1 MEIIRKLF
9 TSFKG
14 SAKSVLLNYKE
25 YIGIYIAIIIVQL
38 LLGVWTMSAYTN
50 YSSNNALFEENY
62 KYDIIISD
70 AKISLDDMRG
80 VFRADKNM
88 VTDFG
93 MVGDSLGVSI
103 KSGTLDRFKS
113 TYLVKNNAKYT
124 VTPYYAYHT
133 DMQSTIILA
142 SVVIGAITVCVSALI
157 LSVIHSIRT
166 NHYKF
171 QYGIYMA
178 FGADRKMLCKL
189 VAQELFTINTLLLIP
204 SAIVA
209 YLLMFMIYVPH
220 GVTVL
225 FTPLQM
231 LVYVILSYT
240 VVSIASGSSIG
251 GLFFKP
257 PVSLISAA
265 DNSHFVTSPRRS
277 INNFGKNIPF
287 QYETYSIWRFRKYII
302 RLVSGAVAF
311 SVIFVTAIYCAN
323 MIKAEN
329 NAPIG
334 EYTFSFKSSTFVEAQ
349 REKANAEGREIIES
363 LYTLPEVESVDFEQ
377 SKGFTYLS
385 DHIILNGSNVPT
397 GNTITIAS
405 SEKRD
410 SGFTRAANNCRYVCI
425 NSFML
430 KNYERNY
437 SVEYLDGVNADNLTL
452 NPNLIVVSEGAYGVK
467 NFSFTP
473 GDKIILAE
481 MTESGTIPLA
491 SDPMEVLNQQILN
504 HKFKYTE
511 YTIGAVI
518 HNTDATSSIIIGVNE
533 EKYQEVSRDKSAI
546 SEINIALKNGLE
558 LDEIA
563 TVHQKIDELM
573 FSYDGW
579 SVKCHDAAIDSYV
592 DKKVDMPAL
601 LYLLSALVL
610 VICPL
615 IWVFSQT
622 MFFRKREPEFRTL
635 CYIGIEMKKILGIHL
650 VSGALI
656 FVLGFVVN
664 FVFSRLACFG
674 IYKLLTALLPR
685 LGVLGVSV
693 SFDSFVPIEIMLIC
707 AAVTALCGTVASIIP
722 FLAYKAKLK
731 KEAESVIRTDE

>member
-1 MEIIRKLF
+1 
-9 TSFKG
+9 
-14 SAKSVLLNYKE
+14 
-25 YIGIYIAIIIVQL
+25 
-38 LLGVWTMSAYTN
+38 MSAYTN
-50 YSSNNALFEENY
+50 YTSNNALFEENY

-70 AKISLDDMRG
+70 AKISLEDMRG

-93 MVGDSLGVSI
+93 MVGENLGVSI
-103 KSGTLDRFKS
+103 KNGTLDKFKS
-113 TYLVKNNAKYT
+113 AYLVKNNAKYT

-133 DMQSTIILA
+133 EMQSGLILSA
-142 SVVIGAITVCVSALI
+142 TVIGAITMCISALI

-178 FGADRKMLCKL
+178 FGADKKMLCRL
-189 VAQELFTINTLLLIP
+189 VAQELFTINTLLLVP
-204 SAIVA
+204 SAIIA
-209 YLLMFMIYVPH
+209 YLLVLIIYVPH

-231 LVYVILSYT
+231 LLYVALSYT
-240 VVSIASGSSIG
+240 VVAIASGSSIG

-257 PVSLISAA
+257 PVALISAA

-277 INNFGKNIPF
+277 LNVFGKNIPLR
-287 QYETYSIWRFRKYII
+287 YEIYSIWRFRKYII

-323 MIKAEN
+323 MVTAEN
-329 NAPIG
+329 NAPLD
-334 EYTFSFKSSTFVEAQ
+334 EYTFKFKSSTFVEDRRDQ
-349 REKANAEGREIIES
+349 ANTEGREIIES
-363 LYTLPEVESVDFEQ
+363 LYTIPEVESVDFEQ
-377 SKGFTYLS
+377 SKDFAYLS
-385 DHIILNGSNVPT
+385 DHILLKGENVPT
-397 GNTITIAS
+397 GNTITVTS

-410 SGFTRAANNCRYVCI
+410 SGFSRAANNCRYVSI
-425 NSFML
+425 NSFTL
-430 KNYERNY
+430 KNYERNFD
-437 SVEYLDGVNADNLTL
+437 VEYLDGVDAESFALRDD
-452 NPNLIVVSEGAYGVK
+452 LIVVSEGAYGVK
-467 NFSFTP
+467 SFTFAP

-481 MTESGTIPLA
+481 MTESGDIPIV
-491 SDPMEVLNQQILN
+491 SDPMEVLNQQILC

-511 YTIGAVI
+511 YTVGAVI
-518 HNTDATSSIIIGVNE
+518 HDTSASSSIIIGINE
-533 EKYQEVSRDKSAI
+533 DKYLEVSRDKSAI
-546 SEINIALKNGLE
+546 SEINVVLKNGLE

-563 TVHQKIDELM
+563 SVHQKIDDLM
-573 FSYDGW
+573 FSYDNW
-579 SVKCHDAAIDSYV
+579 NVNCNDAAIDSYV
-592 DKKVDMPAL
+592 DKKVDLHAL

-635 CYIGIEMKKILGIHL
+635 GYIGIELKKILGIHL
-650 VSGALI
+650 VSGVII

-664 FVFSRLACFG
+664 FAFSRLACFG

-693 SFDSFVPIEIMLIC
+693 SFDSFVPVEIMLIC
-707 AAVTALCGTVASIIP
+707 AAVSALCGTVSSIIP
-722 FLAYKAKLK
+722 FLVYKAKLK
-731 KEAESVIRTDE
+731 KEVASVIRADE